1 MATIQLPTRHSYI
14 DSGITRLLSFETHD
28 GHMTRA
34 AIVKRPEKTIIC
46 ISTQIGCA
54 GSCKFCSAGP
64 MRIVR
69 NLTRQ
74 EMPHIVYDTLFY
86 NPGEGVPVLVSF
98 MGTGEPLANAEEV
111 RQSIH
116 LMRGA
121 RTPLPLR
128 FALSTSGV
136 FLHEL
141 ERFPQ
146 DVKVQ
151 FSLVSPDPEVLRELV
166 PQADSLG
173 NILYALCEYP
183 GPKEINT
190 PLIEGVNNDYRT
202 MHALGLIALCCS
214 VGIKLNRFHPVN
226 TQYTAAGNE
235 QQCLTWLRET
245 GAEAELYATDGE
257 DIMAACGQF
266 ELR

>member
-1 MATIQLPTRHSYI
+1 MTNKFPIRHGYV
-14 DSGITRLLSFETHD
+14 DSGITRLISYETHD

-46 ISTQIGCA
+46 VSTQIGCT
-54 GSCKFCSAGP
+54 GTCRFCSAGS
-64 MRIVR
+64 MEIVR
-69 NLTRQ
+69 NLTRH
-74 EMPHIVYDTLFY
+74 EMTHIVYDTLFY
-86 NPGEGVPVLVSF
+86 NPGNVPVLVSF
-98 MGTGEPLANAEEV
+98 MGTGEPLVNAEEV

-121 RTPLPLR
+121 RTPQRLR

-136 FLHEL
+136 SLHEL

-151 FSLVSPDPEVLRELV
+151 FSLISPDSSVLEAMT
-166 PQADSLG
+166 PQADNIGS
-173 NILYALCEYP
+173 ILYALCEYP

-190 PLIEGVNNDYRT
+190 PLIERVNNDHRT
-202 MHALGLIALCCS
+202 MHALGVIALSCG
-214 VGIKLNRFHPVN
+214 VDVKLNRFHPVN

-235 QQCLTWLRET
+235 QQCLAWLRET